1 MYSGLPWA
9 GPVWAVEASSI
20 YKTFKKWSEKFGSLY
35 EVTLFGQNLI
45 IISDPAVAQEILAK
59 KAKTVSDRPPLA
71 LVKGSKDSGK
81 YLPFLGNNG
90 NLYASFCRHMLTF
103 NDRAFDKTEKIWR
116 LDQ

>member
-1 MYSGLPWA
+1 M
-9 GPVWAVEASSI
+9 WAVEASSI
-20 YKTFKKWSEKFGSLY
+20 YKTFKQWSEKFGSLY

-45 IISDPAVAQEILAK
+45 IISDPSIAREILAK

-90 NLYASFCRHMLTF
+90 KIEDSFV
-103 NDRAFDKTEKIWR
+103 RAAANMW
-116 LDQ
+116 